1 MGALYAVWD
10 RHNRIIGEYIG
21 HNADYGLPE
30 FLPLVWEGEDAEPLC
45 SVCAGPYAFV
55 QAINAQPIPG

>member
-30 FLPLVWEGEDAEPLC
+30 FLPLVWEGEDAEPLRC
-45 SVCAGPYAFV
+45 ICAGRLANVRFIANTI
-55 QAINAQPIPG
+55 Q